1 MASPINS
8 SIEEFTAEELV
19 QTIGSLGRLEDINW
33 IHFEGRIPDVLH
45 TAILQIRS
53 LFPSA
58 TLSIEFEKPNRP
70 GLMDLLP
77 FADVIFFSHSY
88 FTNFQPEIP
97 DVPSKITPFFQS
109 MRKSN
114 LKATFIV
121 TAGERGAFYS
131 TWEETGIVSTRRVD
145 VIDATGAG
153 DAFIA
158 AFVWARGNLRK
169 GVKESIE
176 IAVALATRKVSQE
189 GFDGVWASLEGTDAF
204 SSN

>member
-1 MASPINS
+1 VTSPINS

-33 IHFEGRIPDVLH
+33 IHFEGRIPDVLR
-45 TAILQIRS
+45 TAIPQIRS
-53 LFPSA
+53 LLPSA

-88 FTNFQPEIP
+88 FTKFQPEIP
-97 DVPSKITPFFQS
+97 DFTSKIAPFFQS

-114 LKATFIV
+114 SKATFIV
-121 TAGERGAFYS
+121 TAGERGALYS
-131 TWEETGIVSTRRVD
+131 TSEEADNVPTRRVD

-158 AFVWARGNLRK
+158 AFVWARGKLGE